1 MKSPKRDRAANARDV
16 LSHSAAEVITAIGAG
31 QASVADA
38 ASISDEPQADQ
49 RAAAAAV
56 RSGEARTLREAI
68 YQQRI
73 EKLQR
78 DRNALTQPGECNP
91 CLPPS
96 RT

>member
-16 LSHSAAEVITAIGAG
+16 LTNSAHEVITAIGAG

-38 ASISDEPQADQ
+38 ASISDETQDDQ

-56 RSGEARTLREAI
+56 RIGEARTLREAI

-73 EKLQR
+73 ESLQR
-78 DRNALTQPGECNP
+78 DRNTQ
-91 CLPPS
+91 
-96 RT
+96 T